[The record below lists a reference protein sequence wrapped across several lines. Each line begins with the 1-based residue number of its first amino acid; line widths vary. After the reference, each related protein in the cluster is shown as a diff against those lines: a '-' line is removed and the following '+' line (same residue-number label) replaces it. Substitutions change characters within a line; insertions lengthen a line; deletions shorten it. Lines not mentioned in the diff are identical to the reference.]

1 MLGTDSTIPERKRK
15 GETGRGKSYL
25 GGRGSRNFK
34 DTSSGG
40 KWEGKRSNKKVC
52 RRAFLKFCLRAPF
65 SLGESRRKREG
76 GRGGGGGG
84 GLCGCPVCRSAPSFS
99 FSFSILGISPPPFL
113 TFSSS
118 SSSCS
123 FLVSEIEFLPPGAI
137 KRISLF
143 PFLSP
148 PLGRW
153 GREKE
158 VPKVERGENKG
169 RRL

>member
-1 MLGTDSTIPERKRK
+1 MLGTDSTIPEKKRK

-76 GRGGGGGG
+76 GRGGGGR
-84 GLCGCPVCRSAPSFS
+84 GLCGCPVCRSSPSFS

-137 KRISLF
+137 KKFLF
-143 PFLSP
+143 PFFVSAARP
-148 PLGRW
+148 VGGGRKRSRKW
-153 GREKE
+153 S
-158 VPKVERGENKG
+158 GENKG